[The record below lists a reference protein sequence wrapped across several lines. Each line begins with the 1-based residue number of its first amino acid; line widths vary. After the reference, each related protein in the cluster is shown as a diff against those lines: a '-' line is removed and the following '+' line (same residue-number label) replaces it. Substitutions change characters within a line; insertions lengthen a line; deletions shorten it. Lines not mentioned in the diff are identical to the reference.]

1 MFKLLPITSLFKY
14 LEIDKPPS
22 GNQSKQV
29 HTLINYV
36 LRELE
41 YSVVENST
49 NFSLNFILK
58 THLRQKLMCPLVYSH
73 HSLAQ
78 YHFIQKK
85 YINWVISSINYNHT
99 WPIEFR
105 FGDNPYCGLQLKH
118 LEIELLI
125 KKIYSVRQLLFKPD
139 TSQFF
144 LLF

>member
-14 LEIDKPPS
+14 LEIDKSPS
-22 GNQSKQV
+22 GNQSKQI
-29 HTLINYV
+29 HTLIHYV

-58 THLRQKLMCPLVYSH
+58 THLRQKLRCPLVYSH

-85 YINWVISSINYNHT
+85 YIN
-99 WPIEFR
+99 
-105 FGDNPYCGLQLKH
+105 
-118 LEIELLI
+118 
-125 KKIYSVRQLLFKPD
+125 
-139 TSQFF
+139 
-144 LLF
+144 